1 MLAVK
6 STVVILD
13 ATTWTGV
20 FMGATKKK
28 KKYLTVGIISL
39 ATWTVQVFWIMTE
52 TVLGLLLYQAS
63 ILIFRLD
70 EWLDFI

>member
-28 KKYLTVGIISL
+28 NYLTVGIISL

>member
-13 ATTWTGV
+13 AYTWTGV
-20 FMGATKKK
+20 CMGATKKK
-28 KKYLTVGIISL
+28 IYLTVRIISL

-52 TVLGLLLYQAS
+52 TVFGLLLYQAS
-63 ILIFRLD
+63 ILICWLD